1 MTRGTRRC
9 ALGRLTRSCRR
20 NTLIL
25 VQDPFT
31 IDDAPRSRLPS
42 GLASPQQRIKSLDA
56 LRGLAVVVW
65 LIGAFAVPA
74 LNRLPRSR
82 LRDDITAEFSPSF
95 WHGVTIYDLALPT
108 FLFATG
114 AAIVPSFGRRQALG
128 QTGRQLGWR
137 IARRVVLLFAIG
149 LLCGGGLLGP
159 WSDLRYV
166 GAFQRIAAC
175 YAVAACLYLATGWRF
190 QAGLVGFLLID
201 YWAILAFGTGG
212 DSSGVYSADG
222 SLAAY
227 LDNWILPGRK
237 YFGTWD
243 PNGIL
248 TTIPAIAVTVAGLL
262 TGRALATETHWPRAL
277 SRRLLVCGIA
287 AINVGFL
294 SDFICPINSHLWTTP
309 FCLIAIGTALLALV
323 VLNAVLVIRQG
334 SALTKLLT
342 ACGANAL
349 FVILGSATLSRHVS
363 SAASVTV
370 TVAVLFGISMLALW
384 FERRKVYMNV

>member
-1 MTRGTRRC
+1 MRRGTRCR
-9 ALGRLTRSCRR
+9 ALRQLTPFSCR
-20 NTLIL
+20 NTLIR

-31 IDDAPRSRLPS
+31 IDDAPSSRFPS
-42 GLASPQQRIKSLDA
+42 SLASQRQRIKSLDA
-56 LRGLAVVVW
+56 LRGVAVVVW

-82 LRDDITAEFSPSF
+82 LRDDVTAQFSPSF

-108 FLFATG
+108 FLFAMG
-114 AAIVPSFGRRQALG
+114 AAIVPAFERRRALG

-137 IARRVVLLFAIG
+137 IARRVLLLIAIG
-149 LLCGGGLLGP
+149 LLCGGGLLGR
-159 WSDLRYV
+159 WSDLHFV

-175 YAVAACLYLATGWRF
+175 YAVAACLYLASGWRF

-201 YWAILAFGTGG
+201 YLAILACGTGG
-212 DSSGVYSADG
+212 DASTVYSVDG
-222 SLAAY
+222 NLAAY
-227 LDNWILPGRK
+227 LDNWILPGRR

-248 TTIPAIAVTVAGLL
+248 TTIPANAITVAGLL
-262 TGRALATETHWPRAL
+262 TGRALATETQEPRAFNRWL
-277 SRRLLVCGIA
+277 FVAGIA

-294 SDFICPINSHLWTTP
+294 SDFICPINSYLWTTS
-309 FCLIAIGTALLALV
+309 FCVIAIGTALLALV
-323 VLNAVLVIRQG
+323 VLDTVLHIRQG
-334 SALTKLLT
+334 SALATLFT

-349 FVILGSATLSRHVS
+349 FVILASATLSCLVS
-363 SAASVTV
+363 SAASVTG

-384 FERRKVYMNV
+384 LERRKVYMTV